1 MKSVT
6 LHTCYGQETYCVSE
20 LDKVIV
26 RKTKDGIVAV
36 GFMDIVSGLIN
47 EEDLETV
54 QATRKEIVEEI
65 FEPTAEEE
73 PT

>member
-6 LHTCYGQETYCVSE
+6 LHTQCGKETYFVSE
-20 LDKVIV
+20 LDKVILC
-26 RKTKDGIVAV
+26 KTEDRMVAV
-36 GFMDIVSGLIN
+36 GFMDIVSGLMN

-65 FEPTAEEE
+65 FEPT
-73 PT
+73 TGQ